1 MKWGKVPNFGKDKG
15 KGEERKGKRMTEKG
29 EREGGRGK
37 GGRKGKR
44 DRDKENKTW
53 LSRLE
58 WRLC

>member
-29 EREGGRGK
+29 ERGK